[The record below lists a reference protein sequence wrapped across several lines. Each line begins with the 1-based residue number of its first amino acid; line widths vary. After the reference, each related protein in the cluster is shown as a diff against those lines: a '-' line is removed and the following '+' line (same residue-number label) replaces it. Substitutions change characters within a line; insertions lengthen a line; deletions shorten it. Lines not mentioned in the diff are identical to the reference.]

1 MNLPKDELQKIYGQI
16 SPFEFKDKLI
26 RLAQENNDDIL
37 DAGRGNPNWTAS
49 TPREAMRCWR

>member
-26 RLAQENNDDIL
+26 RIWQH
-37 DAGRGNPNWTAS
+37 
-49 TPREAMRCWR
+49 